1 MSSPLSN
8 EQKGRLCQLARQAY
22 DAWTGREAFEE
33 ANPTLAVSK
42 CFEAWRRVEQGK
54 AVREQSLTR
63 CTQDH
68 FLPLRAHFKAMLGNG
83 DGALRDHL
91 RAQEEPRIR
100 ARWKL
105 EAALAERGLDQGYAA
120 AICRRQFKCELGD
133 ASEKQLWALFF
144 TVTNRRK
151 PVAGGASK
159 VKRPRYVGSH
169 LGTLSVSHGNT
180 F

>member
-8 EQKGRLCQLARQAY
+8 EQKGILCRLAREAY
-22 DAWTGREAFEE
+22 DAWSGREAFEE
-33 ANPTLAVSK
+33 CNPELSASK

-54 AVREQSLTR
+54 AVGIQHLTA

-68 FLPLRAHFKAMLGNG
+68 FLSLRAHFKAMLGNG
-83 DGALRDHL
+83 AGALQDHL

-105 EAALAERGLDQGYAA
+105 QQALDERGLDQGYAA
-120 AICRRQFKCELGD
+120 AICRRQYRCELGD

-151 PVAGGASK
+151 PQAGSRPR
-159 VKRPRYVGSH
+159 RPRYVKAQ
-169 LGTLSVSHGNT
+169 LGTLSVTGET
-180 F
+180 PF

>member
-1 MSSPLSN
+1 MSSFLSN
-8 EQKGRLCQLARQAY
+8 EQKSILCRLAREAY
-22 DAWTGREAFEE
+22 DAWSGREAFEE
-33 ANPTLAVSK
+33 ANPTLSVSK

-54 AVREQSLTR
+54 AVGQQSLR
-63 CTQDH
+63 LCTQDA
-68 FLPLRAHFKAMLGNG
+68 FLRLRAHFKAMLGNG
-83 DGALRDHL
+83 DGAVRDLLRN
-91 RAQEEPRIR
+91 AEEKRIR

-105 EAALAERGLDQGYAA
+105 QQALDQRGLDENYAG

-151 PVAGGASK
+151 ALPGAA
-159 VKRPRYVGSH
+159 RQGRYVKAQ
-169 LGTLSVSHGNT
+169 LGTLSVSGSAGDNP

>member
-8 EQKGRLCQLARQAY
+8 EQKGILCRLAREAY
-22 DAWTGREAFEE
+22 DAWSGRDAFEE
-33 ANPTLAVSK
+33 CNPELSRSK

-54 AVREQSLTR
+54 AVGIQRLTE

-83 DGALRDHL
+83 AGALQDQL
-91 RAQEEPRIR
+91 RSQEEPRIR

-105 EAALAERGLDQGYAA
+105 QQALDERGLNEAYAA
-120 AICRRQFKCELGD
+120 SICQRQFRCSLGD

-151 PVAGGASK
+151 PLAGAQPRRPQY
-159 VKRPRYVGSH
+159 VKAK
-169 LGTLSVSHGNT
+169 LGTLSVSGGNP